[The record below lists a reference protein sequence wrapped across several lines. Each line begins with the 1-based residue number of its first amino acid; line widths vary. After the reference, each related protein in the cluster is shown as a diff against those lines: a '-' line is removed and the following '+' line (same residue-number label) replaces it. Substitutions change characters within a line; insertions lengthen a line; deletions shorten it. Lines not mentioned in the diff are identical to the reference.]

1 MCGKKLG
8 FGIILLLCTIS
19 LAATEILFSKL
30 LQCFL
35 FWFLTIPLVSIL
47 RLEPFFEH
55 LLCWKNPLTLYT
67 VFLKACSHHCYTLT
81 LRVPVQFKQHTWIQ
95 GTCIHSKDR
104 STISNEGTMEPPQ
117 VWSAPMSNDLGT
129 PILEVL
135 CFCPIPT
142 KILSSHLRH
151 QFVLWTAPF
160 KCLSG
165 ERHM

>member
-55 LLCWKNPLTLYT
+55 LLC
-67 VFLKACSHHCYTLT
+67 
-81 LRVPVQFKQHTWIQ
+81 
-95 GTCIHSKDR
+95 
-104 STISNEGTMEPPQ
+104 
-117 VWSAPMSNDLGT
+117 
-129 PILEVL
+129 
-135 CFCPIPT
+135 
-142 KILSSHLRH
+142 
-151 QFVLWTAPF
+151 
-160 KCLSG
+160 
-165 ERHM
+165 